1 MCDLNW
7 CPVCEKAISCESDAL
22 YCSVN
27 CFLLDT
33 KSQINPTKFLSFLKP
48 KSLLRRKKQECSNH
62 LPPLT
67 KSMYTASSLSSTES
81 HFGFGDSTN
90 DDLELPECCD
100 YCDSVKHAQQQQQ
113 QEQQK
118 PSLNDHALYPN
129 PSSAPISIP
138 IR

>member
-48 KSLLRRKKQECSNH
+48 RSLLRRKKQESSSC
-62 LPPLT
+62 LPPLS
-67 KSMYTASSLSSTES
+67 KSIYTSSSLSSAES
-81 HFGFGDSTN
+81 HFGFGNSMD

-100 YCDSVKHAQQQQQ
+100 YCDSVKNVQQQQPQ
-113 QEQQK
+113 RKQDS
-118 PSLNDHALYPN
+118 SLNDRELYPT

>member
-7 CPVCEKAISCESDAL
+7 CPVCEKAISCESDSL

-27 CFLLDT
+27 CFLVDT

-48 KSLLRRKKQECSNH
+48 KSLLRKKKQES
-62 LPPLT
+62 
-67 KSMYTASSLSSTES
+67 SSTLPQLSKSIYTSSSISSSES
-81 HFGFGDSTN
+81 LFGFEDPMN

-100 YCDSVKHAQQQQQ
+100 YCDSVKNVQQNQQQQQ
-113 QEQQK
+113 K
-118 PSLNDHALYPN
+118 PLTNDHALYPN
-129 PSSAPISIP
+129 TSSAAAISIP